1 MKQLPALALLLAG
14 TCAGLLAAPT
24 DPPSRH
30 VALLIGENEYR
41 TWETLPAFAEKELQ
55 PRGLKV
61 SLVTA
66 PATPAEPHFTNWQVI
81 ADADLLLVSVRRRT
95 PPTPMM
101 ELIRRHVAAG
111 KAIVGIRTASHAFAA
126 TPPDDRHAAWPTF
139 DTEVL
144 GMKYEGHYNNQPPA
158 GPPTLVH
165 AVPEAVTH
173 PVLAGVPHEFRVSSH
188 LYKNRQP
195 ARTIT
200 PLLRGRVE
208 GQQAIEP
215 VAWVYTGNNRRV
227 FYTSLGSAEDFA
239 LPAFRRLLLNG
250 VFWALDLPVPAAPQA
265 RDSDGPLSPAASL
278 AAFTVAHD
286 LQIELVLAEPIVRQP
301 VFCNFDER
309 GRLWVVQYL
318 QYPFPAGLKMLSRDD
333 VWRARYD
340 RVPPPPPHHFRGED
354 KITIHEDTDGDGT
367 FDRHK
372 SFIEGLNIVT
382 AVERGRGGVWVLNP
396 PYLLFYPDR
405 DQDDVPDADPEVRL
419 SGFGLE
425 DTHSV
430 ANSLRWGPDGWL
442 YGAHGSTVVA
452 NILCH
457 DADGRPLNARP
468 IYAQGQ
474 HIWRYHPERRV
485 FEVFAEGGGN
495 AFGVEIDAKGRL
507 FSGHN
512 GGNTRGFHYLQG
524 AYLQKGFEKHGPLS
538 NPYAFGYF
546 PPMPHHDAERF
557 THNFI
562 LYDGGALPARYAG
575 KLFGV
580 EPLQGRVVLSELEP
594 DGSTF
599 RTRDLDYPVTTT
611 DAWFKPVDIKLGPD
625 GAIYL
630 CDWYDRQVNH
640 YRNHEGQIDK
650 SNGRLYRLKAKGAK
664 PEPPVDLSQLSS
676 AQLVEELRHP
686 NKWRRQTA
694 LRLLADQ
701 RDGTLAPPLL
711 RQARESTGQRA
722 LESLWALHLVG
733 GFEESTAA
741 ELLDHPDPHV
751 RAWTARLLGDSNTV
765 SSVLAAKL
773 ADVARREPNVEV
785 RAQLACTAKRLPAH
799 AAWPLVRALLA
810 HHEDTAD
817 PRLPLLLWWAIE
829 AKAGAD
835 REGVVNLFQDRAAW
849 DLPLVKEHLL
859 ERVMRRFAQAGA
871 HDDLLTCA
879 ALLRLAP
886 TQEHAAKLLIGFEA
900 AFKGRSVAGLPEELL
915 EALAP
920 FGGLSLALDVRR
932 GDPAAIEHA
941 LAIVTDESADRD
953 QRLHLLEVLGE
964 VRAPQCVPVL
974 LRLLQSPMAAATRP
988 GAETALRTPHAALQ
1002 QAALVA
1008 LQPYEDEKIGR
1019 EVLAAWPSLGV
1030 EARTAAFTLLA
1041 SRPAWAQALLE
1052 AVDSGQIAKSLV
1064 PQDTLAKLARYRQ
1077 PRVAELFAKHFSQ
1090 TRLPTRDEMQARIA
1104 RVREVLHAGVGN
1116 PYAGQPLFA
1125 TLCGACHTL
1134 FGQGGRIG
1142 PDLTAFQRDD
1152 LDTLLLSVV
1161 NPNAEIREGYENYYV
1176 TTKDERT
1183 LSGFLV
1189 ERDDHRLVLRGL
1201 DGTNLTLQQEDIAE
1215 FKPAGLSLMPEGLL
1229 DALDDQQI
1237 RDLFAY
1243 LRSTQPL
1250 VR

>member
-1 MKQLPALALLLAG
+1 MKHLASCALLLAWV
-14 TCAGLLAAPT
+14 CASLLAAPT
-24 DPPSRH
+24 ETPSRH
-30 VALLIGENEYR
+30 VVLLIGENEYR
-41 TWETLPAFAEKELQ
+41 TWETLPAFAETELRS
-55 PRGLKV
+55 RGLQV
-61 SLVTA
+61 SLVAAPPTA
-66 PATPAEPHFTNWQVI
+66 GDTHFTNWQAI

-95 PPTPMM
+95 PPRPMM

-111 KAIVGIRTASHAFAA
+111 KAIVGLRTASHAFAA
-126 TPPDDRHAAWPTF
+126 PPPDDQHAAWPTF

-144 GMKYEGHYNNQPPA
+144 GMHYEGHYDNQPPA
-158 GPPTLVH
+158 GPPTLVQ

-173 PVLAGVPHEFRVSSH
+173 PVLTGVPREFRVTSH

-195 ARTIT
+195 ARTLT
-200 PLLRGRVE
+200 PLLGGRVE
-208 GQQAIEP
+208 GQQDTEP

-227 FYTSLGSAEDFA
+227 FYTSLGSADDFS

-250 VFWALDLPVPAAPQA
+250 VFWALELPVPAESRA
-265 RDSDGPLSPAASL
+265 RASDGPLSPAASL
-278 AAFTVAHD
+278 AAFTVADD

-333 VWRARYD
+333 VWRAQYD
-340 RVPPPPPHHFRGED
+340 RVPPPPPHHFPGQD
-354 KITIHEDTDGDGT
+354 KITIHEDTDGDGV
-367 FDRHK
+367 FDRHTT
-372 SFIEGLNIVT
+372 FVEGLNIVT

-405 DQDDVPDADPEVRL
+405 DNDDVPDADPEVRL

-457 DADGRPLNARP
+457 GPDGRPLNARP

-512 GGNTRGFHYLQG
+512 GGNTRGFHYQQG

-562 LYDGGALPARYAG
+562 LYDGGALPAPYAG
-575 KLFGV
+575 KLFGI
-580 EPLQGRVVLSELEP
+580 EPLQGRVVLSDIEP

-599 RTRDLDYPVTTT
+599 RTRDLGHPVTTT

-650 SNGRLYRLKAKGAK
+650 SNGRIYRLKARGAK
-664 PEPPVDLSQLSS
+664 PGPPPDLGQMSG
-676 AQLVEELRHP
+676 AQLLEELRHP

-694 LRLLADQ
+694 LRLLADR
-701 RDGTLAPPLL
+701 RDASLAPRFL
-711 RQARESTGQRA
+711 RQARESTGQLA

-733 GFEESTAA
+733 GFDEAA
-741 ELLDHPDPHV
+741 ASSLLDHADPHV
-751 RAWTARLLGDSNTV
+751 RAWTARLLGDPRTI
-765 SSVLAAKL
+765 SSALAAKL
-773 ADVARREPNVEV
+773 ADVAVREPNVEV

-810 HHEDTAD
+810 HDEDATD

-829 AKAGAD
+829 VRAADD
-835 REGVVNLFQDRAAW
+835 REGVVNLFKDGAVW
-849 DLPLVKEHLL
+849 DLPLVREHLL
-859 ERVMRRFAQAGA
+859 ERVMRRFAQAGTRP
-871 HDDLLTCA
+871 DLLACA
-879 ALLRLAP
+879 ELLRLAP
-886 TQEHAAKLLIGFEA
+886 SQPHAARLLAGFEA
-900 AFKGRSVAGLPEELL
+900 AFKGRSVAGVPRQLL
-915 EALAP
+915 DALAS

-932 GDPAAIEHA
+932 GNPAAVERA
-941 LAIVTDESADRD
+941 LALIADQAAGRD
-953 QRLHLLEVLGE
+953 QRLPLLEVLGE
-964 VRAPQCVPVL
+964 VRAPQSVPVL
-974 LRLLQSPMAAATRP
+974 LSLLQPPPGAAAPP
-988 GAETALRTPHAALQ
+988 GADAVLQ
-1002 QAALVA
+1002 RAALVA
-1008 LQPYEDEKIGR
+1008 LQQFDDAQIGR
-1019 EVLAAWPSLGV
+1019 EVLAAWPSLGAEV
-1030 EARTAAFTLLA
+1030 WPAAFTLLA

-1052 AVDSGQIAKSLV
+1052 AVDAGQIAVSLV
-1064 PQDTLAKLARYRQ
+1064 PQDTLAKLALYRQ
-1077 PRVAELFAKHFSQ
+1077 PRIAGLFAKHFGQ
-1090 TRLPTRDEMQARIA
+1090 THPANHDEMAGRIA
-1104 RVREVLHAGVGN
+1104 RAREVIYAGVGN

-1125 TLCGACHTL
+1125 TLCGACHKL
-1134 FGQGGRIG
+1134 FGQGGQIG
-1142 PDLTAFQRDD
+1142 PDLTAFQRED

-1161 NPNAEIREGYENYYV
+1161 NPNAEIREGYENYQV
-1176 TTKDERT
+1176 TTKDGRT
-1183 LSGFLV
+1183 VSGFLV
-1189 ERDDHRLVLRGL
+1189 ESDDRRLVLRGL
-1201 DGTNLTLQQEDIAE
+1201 DGANLTLRREDIAE

-1229 DALDDQQI
+1229 DALDDQQL

-1243 LRSTQPL
+1243 LRCTQPL

>member
-1 MKQLPALALLLAG
+1 
-14 TCAGLLAAPT
+14 
-24 DPPSRH
+24 
-30 VALLIGENEYR
+30 
-41 TWETLPAFAEKELQ
+41 
-55 PRGLKV
+55 
-61 SLVTA
+61 
-66 PATPAEPHFTNWQVI
+66 
-81 ADADLLLVSVRRRT
+81 
-95 PPTPMM
+95 
-101 ELIRRHVAAG
+101 
-111 KAIVGIRTASHAFAA
+111 
-126 TPPDDRHAAWPTF
+126 
-139 DTEVL
+139 
-144 GMKYEGHYNNQPPA
+144 
-158 GPPTLVH
+158 
-165 AVPEAVTH
+165 
-173 PVLAGVPHEFRVSSH
+173 
-188 LYKNRQP
+188 
-195 ARTIT
+195 
-200 PLLRGRVE
+200 
-208 GQQAIEP
+208 
-215 VAWVYTGNNRRV
+215 
-227 FYTSLGSAEDFA
+227 
-239 LPAFRRLLLNG
+239 
-250 VFWALDLPVPAAPQA
+250 
-265 RDSDGPLSPAASL
+265 
-278 AAFTVAHD
+278 
-286 LQIELVLAEPIVRQP
+286 
-301 VFCNFDER
+301 
-309 GRLWVVQYL
+309 
-318 QYPFPAGLKMLSRDD
+318 
-333 VWRARYD
+333 
-340 RVPPPPPHHFRGED
+340 
-354 KITIHEDTDGDGT
+354 
-367 FDRHK
+367 
-372 SFIEGLNIVT
+372 
-382 AVERGRGGVWVLNP
+382 
-396 PYLLFYPDR
+396 
-405 DQDDVPDADPEVRL
+405 
-419 SGFGLE
+419 
-425 DTHSV
+425 
-430 ANSLRWGPDGWL
+430 
-442 YGAHGSTVVA
+442 
-452 NILCH
+452 
-457 DADGRPLNARP
+457 
-468 IYAQGQ
+468 
-474 HIWRYHPERRV
+474 
-485 FEVFAEGGGN
+485 
-495 AFGVEIDAKGRL
+495 
-507 FSGHN
+507 
-512 GGNTRGFHYLQG
+512 
-524 AYLQKGFEKHGPLS
+524 
-538 NPYAFGYF
+538 
-546 PPMPHHDAERF
+546 
-557 THNFI
+557 
-562 LYDGGALPARYAG
+562 
-575 KLFGV
+575 
-580 EPLQGRVVLSELEP
+580 
-594 DGSTF
+594 
-599 RTRDLDYPVTTT
+599 
-611 DAWFKPVDIKLGPD
+611 
-625 GAIYL
+625 
-630 CDWYDRQVNH
+630 
-640 YRNHEGQIDK
+640 
-650 SNGRLYRLKAKGAK
+650 
-664 PEPPVDLSQLSS
+664 
-676 AQLVEELRHP
+676 
-686 NKWRRQTA
+686 
-694 LRLLADQ
+694 
-701 RDGTLAPPLL
+701 
-711 RQARESTGQRA
+711 
-722 LESLWALHLVG
+722 
-733 GFEESTAA
+733 
-741 ELLDHPDPHV
+741 
-751 RAWTARLLGDSNTV
+751 
-765 SSVLAAKL
+765 VLAAKL

-835 REGVVNLFQDRAAW
+835 REGVVTLFQDRAAW

-1090 TRLPTRDEMQARIA
+1090 TRPPTRDEMQARIA